1 MVMMKTR
8 HDDDE
13 DKPHVQVDRDDGGD
27 YDHDD
32 VNKSHVQVGHDY
44 HDPQEYPYFHKNSDN
59 TETCLKKNRSLL

>member
-1 MVMMKTR
+1 MMMMKTSHMCR
-8 HDDDE
+8 SI
-13 DKPHVQVDRDDGGD
+13 VDDGVD

-59 TETCLKKNRSLL
+59 TETCLKKNRALL